1 MRCITEWQLDH
12 RLGLA
17 LQQGFAA
24 DTRLFL
30 AMLSKYVDEQAPF
43 VPRYPSTT
51 PVAADLYQQLS
62 VRRSRAFAMAAQDP
76 YLMRQHSDALHQRAQ
91 APRPSPDDQPPYAPS
106 AWHADMLSAAEQ
118 SLEPT
123 HTAASQ
129 HVNTEPAHTTAVQW
143 LAKHA
148 MSHPASLTDLKLQ
161 LLLNPPPT
169 VVQDNRQKITADVVE
184 SLDAWTLARQTSAVQ
199 EGRERDHTVL
209 FDMLE
214 QVHHS
219 APVIDPLDN
228 AA

>member
-51 PVAADLYQQLS
+51 PIETDLYQQLS
-62 VRRSRAFAMAAQDP
+62 VRRSRSFAMTAQDP
-76 YLMRQHSDALHQRAQ
+76 YLMRHHSDALHQREQ
-91 APRPSPDDQPPYAPS
+91 ALKPSPDELTS
-106 AWHADMLSAAEQ
+106 
-118 SLEPT
+118 
-123 HTAASQ
+123 
-129 HVNTEPAHTTAVQW
+129 HTTTVQW
-143 LAKHA
+143 LPKHA
-148 MSHPASLTDLKLQ
+148 MSHPASLMDLKLQ

-169 VVQDNRQKITADVVE
+169 VVQDNRQKITADVTE
-184 SLDAWTLARQTSAVQ
+184 SLDAWTLARQDSCASD
-199 EGRERDHTVL
+199 GRERDHTML
-209 FDMLE
+209 FDVLE
-214 QVHHS
+214 QVHHT
-219 APVIDPLDN
+219 ALVINPLGN